1 MVGAFG
7 IEIEMI
13 ATHIKCLNKGG
24 HLFIE
29 YSEIL
34 RGLSHEFKYIE
45 PGVYRKLRI
54 NIL

>member
-1 MVGAFG
+1 MVGEFG

-13 ATHIKCLNKGG
+13 AAHIKCLNKGG
-24 HLFIE
+24 HLFIG

-34 RGLSHEFKYIE
+34 RELSHEFIK
-45 PGVYRKLRI
+45 PGVYRKLRV